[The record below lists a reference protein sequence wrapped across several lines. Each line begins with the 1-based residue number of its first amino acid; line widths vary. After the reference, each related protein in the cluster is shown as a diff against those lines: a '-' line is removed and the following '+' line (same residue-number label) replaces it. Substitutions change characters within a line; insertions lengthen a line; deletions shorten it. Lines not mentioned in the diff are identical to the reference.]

1 VNAKTKILILGNNGF
16 IGKAIF
22 ENLSSIS
29 DLQVEGF
36 NSSTLD
42 LSGKDSFHQLGEKVD
57 KSTIVVFLAR
67 ARKNSDPLIS
77 YDKDTVIASNVARF
91 LAKYPIK
98 KFLFFSSISVYGE
111 FVTDL
116 NITEETK
123 IAPSSHYGI
132 SKFATENL
140 LRLAA
145 QEMNTPLIVLRPCM
159 IFGPGNLELPYGP
172 DRFINSLTEKNHI
185 DLYGDGSESR
195 DFLFINDLVKITKK
209 YIFEDCSGIY
219 NLGTGI
225 SSTFSYIVDNL
236 RSLVGKDFPIIK
248 NKRVKPQIDQVLNIS
263 RLMDFY
269 PDCVFT
275 PLKIG
280 LKQTLDSYQSI
291 FANKT

>member
-1 VNAKTKILILGNNGF
+1 MNAKTKILILGNNGF

-123 IAPSSHYGI
+123 ITVRSAMTY
-132 SKFATENL
+132 ANL
-140 LRLAA
+140 
-145 QEMNTPLIVLRPCM
+145 I
-159 IFGPGNLELPYGP
+159 
-172 DRFINSLTEKNHI
+172 
-185 DLYGDGSESR
+185 
-195 DFLFINDLVKITKK
+195 
-209 YIFEDCSGIY
+209 
-219 NLGTGI
+219 
-225 SSTFSYIVDNL
+225 
-236 RSLVGKDFPIIK
+236 
-248 NKRVKPQIDQVLNIS
+248 
-263 RLMDFY
+263 
-269 PDCVFT
+269 
-275 PLKIG
+275 
-280 LKQTLDSYQSI
+280 
-291 FANKT
+291 